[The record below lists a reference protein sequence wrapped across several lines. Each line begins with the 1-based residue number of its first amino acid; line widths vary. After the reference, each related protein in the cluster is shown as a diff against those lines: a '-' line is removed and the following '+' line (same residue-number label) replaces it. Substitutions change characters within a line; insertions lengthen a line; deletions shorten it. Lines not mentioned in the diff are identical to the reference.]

1 MRSHANPLSPTATYR
16 LLLALSCLFVTGCA
30 GISYRLEPATASRV
44 DSAKVRSLVPQ
55 SDLSI
60 KVLASTYGGGFGVI
74 GAIVDSGVNKGR
86 KSDAERRVAPLLK
99 EVQDVDVRTRLWE
112 KLGPAIHSVEW
123 PRVVDVQTASA
134 HAEID
139 LEDVKESAFVSLTTT
154 YNLSPNGSVFEM
166 HSFYTFYLQGSTK
179 PAAFGSV
186 SYWSKEIGKGQDGK
200 TKEDEDAIALWSAA
214 RGAAYRSAVD
224 EGIGET
230 VRMLGIALPFV
241 GGKQVGALGEAAEVK
256 YDATHARGDFG
267 LKTSR
272 TTYRGTVLDRG
283 PERLVFRVASGSF
296 FSGSLYSV
304 PAAEIEE
311 RKLP

>member
-1 MRSHANPLSPTATYR
+1 MLSQLAVRNTSYR
-16 LLLALSCLFVTGCA
+16 FLLALSCLVVTGCA
-30 GISYRLEPATASRV
+30 GISHRLEPATASRV
-44 DSAKVRSLVPQ
+44 ESAKVRSLVPQ

-60 KVLASTYGGGFGVI
+60 KVLRSTYGGGLGVI

-86 KSDAERRVAPLLK
+86 KSDAERRVAPLLE
-99 EVQDVDVRTRLWE
+99 EVQDVDLRARLWE
-112 KLGPAIHSVEW
+112 KLDPAIHSVEW

-134 HAEID
+134 PDEVVP
-139 LEDVKESAFVSLTTT
+139 EDVTESAFVSLTTT
-154 YNLSPNGSVFEM
+154 YNLSPNASVFEM
-166 HSFYTFYLQGSTK
+166 HSYFMFYLQGNTK

-186 SYWSKEIGKGQDGK
+186 SYWSREIGKGQDGK

-214 RGAAYRSAVD
+214 GGAAYRTAVD
-224 EGIGET
+224 EGIRET

-256 YDATHARGDFG
+256 YDVTHARGDFG

-283 PERLVFRVASGSF
+283 SERLVFRVESPSF

-311 RKLP
+311 RRLP